1 VIELL
6 VTSPGKI
13 GKFTRF
19 RIRRGKAPL
28 RRDMCVAPGSSKPVR
43 CEGL

>member
-1 VIELL
+1 
-6 VTSPGKI
+6 VTRGDAV

-28 RRDMCVAPGSSKPVR
+28 RADRCLVPGSSRPVACPGR
-43 CEGL
+43 